1 MTQRMRDHHDTR
13 LKIQSEQNRRRQS
26 NQVSRIIEAA
36 GVNQN
41 VAKSALARL
50 FWCPANRNEV
60 PPEVREKKESEFLQ
74 NKRVAHE
81 YVLLQY
87 LEYKPSETL
96 EDVQKALNCLTS
108 SEQLEAHLLSLTR
121 NRALNVLSTLRYFS
135 TKFQEAQIKP
145 GIIALL
151 NVIPDLSDREL
162 HDREAEILVKI
173 VIARLLNEHSAQ
185 DADDQTN
192 SKLNIEHVMASV
204 RPLNSKLAFINVIRN
219 HKNYQTEVAK
229 QKLSILR
236 KSLCEQI
243 LSADPDNF
251 IKEYNLIGLLCFA
264 KAHCEQNEEQ
274 FDLEISPIVTFA
286 IFLEGQTISTN
297 SELGSSHVEITPGG
311 GFDLD
316 KISTIFGTKEILKAK
331 TNELD
336 ANFNEILP
344 QIKSNFEIQEDY
356 AKELLERAK
365 SWLDIVLN
373 LPD

>member
-1 MTQRMRDHHDTR
+1 MRDHRDNR

-41 VAKSALARL
+41 VAMSALARL
-50 FWCPANRNEV
+50 FWCPTKRNEV
-60 PPEVREKKESEFLQ
+60 PPEEREQKESEFLQ

-87 LEYKPSETL
+87 LEYIPNDTL
-96 EDVQKALNCLTS
+96 VDVQKALDCLTS

-121 NRALNVLSTLRYFS
+121 KRALNVLSTLRYFS

-151 NVIPDLSDREL
+151 NVIPDLSGREL
-162 HDREAEILVKI
+162 HDREAEILANI

-185 DADDQTN
+185 EADDQTS
-192 SKLNIEHVMASV
+192 SKLNIEHVMASA
-204 RPLNSKLAFINVIRN
+204 RPLTSKLAFINVLRN
-219 HKNYQTEVAK
+219 HENYRTELAK
-229 QKLSILR
+229 RKLSILR

-243 LSADPDNF
+243 LSADRDDL

-264 KAHCEQNEEQ
+264 NAHCEQNEEQ
-274 FDLEISPIVTFA
+274 FDSEISPIVTLA
-286 IFLEGQTISTN
+286 IFLGGQTTYTK
-297 SELGSSHVEITPGG
+297 SELGSSHVEKTPGG
-311 GFDLD
+311 GFDKD
-316 KISTIFGTKEILKAK
+316 KILKIFRSKETLRAK
-331 TNELD
+331 IFELD
-336 ANFNEILP
+336 ANFDEILP